1 MVLHHGHSP
10 ADDPEDEASTARNA
24 RMGRKLF
31 VAYLALYV
39 GYMWLVAFRPDLLAK
54 LPWGGVNTAVLYG
67 FGLIV
72 AALVT
77 ALVYGLLCRTTSGP
91 SEEKP

>member
-1 MVLHHGHSP
+1 L
-10 ADDPEDEASTARNA
+10 
-24 RMGRKLF
+24 GRKLF

-39 GYMWLVAFRPDLLAK
+39 GYMWLVAFRPDLMAK
-54 LPWGGVNTAVLYG
+54 LPWGGVNTAILYG

-77 ALVYGLLCRTTSGP
+77 SLVYGLLCRTSSGG
-91 SEEKP
+91 SEGRP

>member
-1 MVLHHGHSP
+1 MVLHDHAQ
-10 ADDPEDEASTARNA
+10 ADEPEDAVASARNA
-24 RMGRKLF
+24 RIGRKLF
-31 VAYLALYV
+31 IAYLALYV
-39 GYMWLVAFRPDLLAK
+39 GYVWLVAFRPDLMAK

-77 ALVYGLLCRTTSGP
+77 ALVYGLVCRTSSNTTEGQS
-91 SEEKP
+91 